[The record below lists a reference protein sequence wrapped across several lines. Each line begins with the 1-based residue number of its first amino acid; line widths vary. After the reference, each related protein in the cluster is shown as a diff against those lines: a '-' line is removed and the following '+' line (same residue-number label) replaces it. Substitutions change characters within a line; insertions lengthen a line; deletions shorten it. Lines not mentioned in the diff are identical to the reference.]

1 MRKSIFLAVAVC
13 LAACFAVPAAFA
25 GSVDLTPSGTN
36 TIITISG
43 TYAPGVPTFGGIA
56 APNGTYTITMTLPD
70 NLTSLSS
77 FQSFNPP
84 QGGFEVSTN
93 ITFDLNGSASTT
105 TFNNVLVGFFDNSGT
120 DIGGLLFCLDPSCNT
135 EFNLSGAALFTGPN
149 SNPTLLNGTVSINQT
164 GSAYFVNGS
173 GPFAFGSAPSP
184 TPEPS
189 SLLLL
194 GTGLLGLGVWGR
206 RRLLA

>member
-43 TYAPGVPTFGGIA
+43 TYAAGVPNFGGIA

-77 FQSFNPP
+77 FASFGPP
-84 QGGFEVSTN
+84 QGGFEVTTN

-105 TFNNVLVGFFDNSGT
+105 TFNSVLVGFFDNTGT
-120 DIGGLLFCLDPSCNT
+120 DLGGLIFCLDPSCNT
-135 EFNLSGAALFTGPN
+135 EWNLVGAALFTGSN
-149 SNPTLLNGTVSINQT
+149 SNPTFLNGTISLNQ
-164 GSAYFVNGS
+164 SASGYFVNGQ
-173 GPFAFGSAPSP
+173 GPFPFGAAP

-194 GTGLLGLGVWGR
+194 GTGLLGLGAWGR
-206 RRLLA
+206 RKFLA